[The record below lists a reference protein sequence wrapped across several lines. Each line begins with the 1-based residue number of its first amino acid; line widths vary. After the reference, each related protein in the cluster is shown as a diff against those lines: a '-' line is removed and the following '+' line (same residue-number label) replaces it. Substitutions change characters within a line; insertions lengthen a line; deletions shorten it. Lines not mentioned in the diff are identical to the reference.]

1 MSVALDSYL
10 IAVLS
15 AFIISREI
23 GIAALRDYCS
33 RNEMSERTKV
43 TLLAK
48 TKTAIQLF
56 AIGSYMFALTISFNL
71 LIVLSDIFLMIATLI
86 TLYTGYE
93 YVLNVLKK

>member
-1 MSVALDSYL
+1 MN
-10 IAVLS
+10 ITRTLS
-15 AFIISREI
+15 
-23 GIAALRDYCS
+23 
-33 RNEMSERTKV
+33 
-43 TLLAK
+43 
-48 TKTAIQLF
+48 